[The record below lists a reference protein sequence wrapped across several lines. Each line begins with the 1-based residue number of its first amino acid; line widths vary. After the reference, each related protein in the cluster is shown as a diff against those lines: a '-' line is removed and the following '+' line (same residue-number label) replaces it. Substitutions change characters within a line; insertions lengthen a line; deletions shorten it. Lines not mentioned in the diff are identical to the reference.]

1 MPEDRPKPD
10 RPWREIAGEVANE
23 VDPDKV
29 LELSQELVNA
39 LDKENNQPPQQHMPE
54 QAEERARRNAA

>member
-1 MPEDRPKPD
+1 MPEDHLKPS

-39 LDKENNQPPQQHMPE
+39 LDKEKNQPLHQRRPE
-54 QAEERARRNAA
+54 HAEESARRNAA